1 MIAYGES
8 NIEAPLGVSDLSIDG
23 NFLLNP
29 RGPFPRGQNVQT
41 WNAHHIL
48 VRKNYTLSS
57 RDTRR
62 YLYPDDQ
69 EDSINFGLGES
80 FKAEDNYVTGGESP
94 SGCGIIAD
102 DGANRVE
109 MVDNVLV
116 DTGACGI
123 GIASGTHQIA
133 DRNRVINRNPVKGGG
148 NTAIYVWNQYPSVA
162 CGPVRFADN
171 IATEVRKDGTQSGFW
186 NGGGCRPGR
195 DEA

>member
-1 MIAYGES
+1 MIVTGNVIAYGES

-57 RDTRR
+57 RNTRR

-69 EDSINFGLGES
+69 EDSINFGFGKS

-102 DGANRVE
+102 DGANSVE
-109 MVDNVLV
+109 MLGNVLV

-123 GIASGTHQIA
+123 GIASGTDQIVE
-133 DRNRVINRNPVKGGG
+133 R
-148 NTAIYVWNQYPSVA
+148 
-162 CGPVRFADN
+162 
-171 IATEVRKDGTQSGFW
+171 QSGHQSQPGQGRRKHG
-186 NGGGCRPGR
+186 NLCVEPISERCMRSGAICRQRRHRSP
-195 DEA
+195 